1 MNCAF
6 LKIGDKTIEL
16 KFTARRAAALEA
28 DDLGKGLL
36 AGLSKSD
43 RVSVA
48 AKYLA
53 RGVDIS
59 LDEAY
64 GLYDEY
70 VENGGTLEELNEVIV
85 EGLQNGDFL
94 SKAAIKAAEE
104 LKNRLEKKPP
114 RG

>member
-1 MNCAF
+1 M
-6 LKIGDKTIEL
+6 

-28 DDLGKGLL
+28 DLGEGLL

-43 RVSVA
+43 RVSIV

-53 RGVDIS
+53 RGADIS

-64 GLYDEY
+64 DLYDEY
-70 VENGGTLEELNEVIV
+70 IGNGGTLEELNEVIV
-85 EGLQNGDFL
+85 EGLQNGGFL

-104 LKNRLEKKPP
+104 LKNRLAQKP
-114 RG
+114 RQG